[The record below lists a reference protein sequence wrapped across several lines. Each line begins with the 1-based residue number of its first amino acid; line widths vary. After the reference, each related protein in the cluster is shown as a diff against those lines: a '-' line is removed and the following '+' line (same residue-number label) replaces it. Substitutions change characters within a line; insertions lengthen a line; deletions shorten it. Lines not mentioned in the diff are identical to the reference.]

1 MEVELQA
8 GPGDPGG
15 SWESKS
21 EQRFRSHFGSTQRPG
36 RCGGPLSALME
47 AEAAYRESL
56 RRASAAGTYDD
67 EGNHYINPRMLHGNP
82 LVKLWWRRISHS
94 TRNAIKTWFTDL
106 RLGPGVRREKVRGY
120 WVLENKIRY
129 LKVDSC
135 RTPAVWPVSEV
146 PLLFSNGLV
155 T

>member
-1 MEVELQA
+1 
-8 GPGDPGG
+8 
-15 SWESKS
+15 
-21 EQRFRSHFGSTQRPG
+21 
-36 RCGGPLSALME
+36 ME
-47 AEAAYRESL
+47 AEAAYKESL
-56 RRASAAGTYDD
+56 RRAEAAGTYDD
-67 EGNHYINPRMLHGNP
+67 EGNHCINPRMLHGNP
-82 LVKLWWRRISHS
+82 LVRLWWRRISPFCR
-94 TRNAIKTWFTDL
+94 TACNTWFKNL